1 MTFPKKE
8 DTAMLFGKHRT
19 GAGSRSRALT
29 AGLVLPMLLA
39 AGAADA
45 LEQARDTL
53 QRTIFPR
60 RDAKTVEYCAD
71 LSAQL
76 RQQEQGVELAQL
88 STPVKKEPEDEAQLA
103 AELSDLLQACSYD
116 GSAITV
122 SASSLGG
129 ASSSDGAA
137 VVKAIM
143 RFTGLPQNF
152 KVIEGPVPNAAALI
166 LRGPEG
172 LPERV
177 IAYNVGFMEQV
188 RQATENNDWASISIM
203 AHEIGHHLS
212 GHTLMPGGSQ
222 PPIELEADKFSGFVL
237 QKMGARLED
246 AKKAISTLVPEGDGP
261 THPGRGKR
269 LVAISEGWTES
280 CEQQGQTCDGTAV
293 DVARVEPSAP
303 AMPET
308 QAPATTEPS
317 GEPATAILPPLAAPP
332 SSGNG
337 DQPAPI
343 VRAGQVDHLPAPDA
357 QATPAKFDRFVYDEI
372 GILDPTAKENLSR
385 LSFDFAA
392 EHNVEIVTIF
402 AKSLHGLSVEDY
414 AYRMLR
420 QLRVG
425 KMDVGNGAVIV
436 VAPNE
441 NVGGYALGTGLHV
454 AMGQQASEIQSG
466 LESHLM
472 LAKLNAKN
480 AASADLVFT
489 AVESLMEEAA
499 LYDWAVR
506 FQSFEELLAKDA
518 ADTEALQQ
526 SGGSYDPSNDAVRQ
540 KLLRFQAR
548 VKTKS
553 PPRGENDPYVEDIT
567 EGLIG
572 PAMQVEMAD
581 GRIGMLYVHDR
592 IEELMTSELRE
603 GQSYSM
609 IVRENFFSGETPQFA
624 LISYDLVGP

>member
-1 MTFPKKE
+1 MATISGLALPLALAVGPSHALDRPRDVGRMTLFPQRNAE
-8 DTAMLFGKHRT
+8 
-19 GAGSRSRALT
+19 
-29 AGLVLPMLLA
+29 
-39 AGAADA
+39 
-45 LEQARDTL
+45 TL
-53 QRTIFPR
+53 
-60 RDAKTVEYCAD
+60 EYCAD
-71 LSAQL
+71 LATDL
-76 RQQEQGVELAQL
+76 RRHEQGIELAQV
-88 STPVKKEPEDEAQLA
+88 STPPKLETESEEQLA

-116 GSAITV
+116 GSAIKV
-122 SASSLGG
+122 SARSLGG

-166 LRGPEG
+166 IRGPEG
-172 LPERV
+172 LPQRV
-177 IAYNVGFMEQV
+177 IAYNVGFMDRV

-237 QKMGARLED
+237 QKMGAQLQD
-246 AKKAISTLVPEGDGP
+246 AQKAISTLVPEGDGP

-269 LVAISEGWTES
+269 LVAISQGWTES
-280 CEQQGQTCDGTAV
+280 CEQAGQNCDGVAVETA
-293 DVARVEPSAP
+293 R
-303 AMPET
+303 
-308 QAPATTEPS
+308 TEPS
-317 GEPATAILPPLAAPP
+317 TQASPATPAPASPSPPAEQNTAALPTLSPSPAAD
-332 SSGNG
+332 GG

-343 VRAGQVDHLPAPDA
+343 VRAGQIDRLPVPDPE
-357 QATPAKFDRFVYDEI
+357 ATPAKFDRFVYDEI
-372 GILDPTAKENLSR
+372 GILDPAAKENLSR

-402 AKSLHGLSVEDY
+402 AESLHGLSVEDY
-414 AYRMLR
+414 AYQMLR

-454 AMGQQASEIQSG
+454 AMGEQASEIQSG
-466 LESHLM
+466 LETHLM
-472 LAKLNAKN
+472 LAKVNAKN

-506 FQSFEELLAKDA
+506 FQSFDELLAKDA
-518 ADTEALQQ
+518 ADTQALNQ
-526 SGGSYDPSNDAVRQ
+526 SGGSYDPRNDAVRQ
-540 KLLRFQAR
+540 KLLRIAAR
-548 VKTKS
+548 VTTHT
-553 PPRGENDPYVEDIT
+553 PQRGGNAPYVEEGT
-567 EGLIG
+567 ERLVG
-572 PAMQVEMAD
+572 PAMQVEMPG
-581 GRIGMLYVHDR
+581 GRIAMVYVHDR
-592 IEELMTSELRE
+592 IQQLMTADLRE
-603 GQSYSM
+603 GQAYSM
-609 IVRENFFSGETPQFA
+609 IVREIFFSGDTPQLA
-624 LISYDLVGP
+624 LVSYDLIGP